1 MTRLGHLTII
11 GVLGIGAVAYAQPIG
26 PSGDF
31 RVEDRP
37 GTAPTVGPPG
47 GPSLPPG
54 PASFRDPTGAKSP
67 DAILKSLDKELGSST
82 LSPSSGR
89 PFDLPRDLSG
99 AGAAGSH
106 ASSTKD
112 VFK

>member
-1 MTRLGHLTII
+1 MKRLGSLII
-11 GVLGIGAVAYAQPIG
+11 FGLLVIATTVSAQPIG
-26 PSGDF
+26 PAGDF

-67 DAILKSLDKELGSST
+67 EAVLKSLDKELGSSS
-82 LSPSSGR
+82 LSPSGGR
-89 PFDLPRDLSG
+89 PFDLPRDMGG
-99 AGAAGSH
+99 AGAAGVG
-106 ASSTKD
+106 SSFGKEG
-112 VFK
+112 VR

>member
-1 MTRLGHLTII
+1 MTHFRPLAIVGFLVIST
-11 GVLGIGAVAYAQPIG
+11 AAFAQPVG
-26 PSGDF
+26 PAGDF

-67 DAILKSLDKELGSST
+67 EAILKSLDKELGSST

-89 PFDLPRDLSG
+89 PFDLPRDLPG
-99 AGAAGSH
+99 AGSGS
-106 ASSTKD
+106 SLGKEG
-112 VFK
+112 VR

>member
-1 MTRLGHLTII
+1 MKRFGLLII
-11 GVLGIGAVAYAQPIG
+11 TGLFVMSAPAFAQPIG
-26 PSGDF
+26 PAGDF
-31 RVEDRP
+31 LVDDRP

-67 DAILKSLDKELGSST
+67 DAILKSLDKELGSSS

-89 PFDLPRDLSG
+89 PFDLPRDLPG
-99 AGAAGSH
+99 AGSGS
-106 ASSTKD
+106 SLGKEG
-112 VFK
+112 VR